1 MTVETV
7 ELMNRVN
14 PFTTESTQANIEFQL
29 ATLRN
34 VGMIFGS

>member
-14 PFTTESTQANIEFQL
+14 PFTTEFQL

>member
-7 ELMNRVN
+7 ELMYRIN
-14 PFTTESTQANIEFQL
+14 PFTTESTRTNIEFQL

-34 VGMIFGS
+34 VGIIFGS